1 MQSIINNT
9 TLYMPILLSIYYIYK
24 YAKQSYSRRI
34 DFLSYF
40 LILTLPMI
48 YMNTSTSF
56 YYRIGNIE
64 IVLVVVKSIL
74 DFLRGKIRI
83 VISDALKWFVLF
95 FLVIFMLGL
104 AGGIDREFY
113 SGIRNMACFS
123 LSIMFAYQNINK
135 NLEMMYNP
143 MLLNLMVTSCLSI
156 FEVIAYYVIHH
167 SFILRP
173 MGFAHNANYNC
184 FFILYMLLFLQ
195 HIAKK
200 DKKKL
205 YFVSAIA
212 LLAAL
217 GTQSSAGII
226 GIAICLISER
236 KLGKKAVKLLV
247 LGAFILVF
255 TLVVVR
261 VTNYDM
267 YLNLFPSEGDRMVL
281 WSVWIKGFK
290 EHPLFG
296 FGYNKFAIRYADYI
310 EGETA
315 ISAKAIKAL
324 QVYSGQNANYPIP
337 ERLASHNDLIKLL
350 TETGIVGII
359 LFCIFIYKVMKESA
373 KISASIL
380 KMIAVTLIFFMT
392 NNPLNTPLFYLGV
405 FSIILLKKEDNK
417 NGYQVIWSSNSR
429 MPMRYQPK
437 EQYMQQL

>member
-1 MQSIINNT
+1 
-9 TLYMPILLSIYYIYK
+9 
-24 YAKQSYSRRI
+24 
-34 DFLSYF
+34 
-40 LILTLPMI
+40 
-48 YMNTSTSF
+48 
-56 YYRIGNIE
+56 
-64 IVLVVVKSIL
+64 
-74 DFLRGKIRI
+74 
-83 VISDALKWFVLF
+83 
-95 FLVIFMLGL
+95 
-104 AGGIDREFY
+104 
-113 SGIRNMACFS
+113 
-123 LSIMFAYQNINK
+123 
-135 NLEMMYNP
+135 
-143 MLLNLMVTSCLSI
+143 
-156 FEVIAYYVIHH
+156 
-167 SFILRP
+167 
-173 MGFAHNANYNC
+173 
-184 FFILYMLLFLQ
+184 
-195 HIAKK
+195 
-200 DKKKL
+200 
-205 YFVSAIA
+205 
-212 LLAAL
+212 
-217 GTQSSAGII
+217 
-226 GIAICLISER
+226 
-236 KLGKKAVKLLV
+236 
-247 LGAFILVF
+247 
-255 TLVVVR
+255 
-261 VTNYDM
+261 
-267 YLNLFPSEGDRMVL
+267 MVL

-324 QVYSGQNANYPIP
+324 QVYSGQNVNYSIP